1 MEWAGISR
9 VGLSLPVGEH
19 AAGAAGSLVL
29 PALGLRPGRSGSDVL
44 IPALVGCGDGPL
56 WPRAHGIA
64 DVRSAQRR
72 AAVCAP
78 PTGGHAHVGRPG
90 LDLLVDPLVAGVLNA
105 PAAVDLH
112 VAVVVEG
119 GAADVEPRVGENVE
133 VVERPHAAGGAWP
146 GEGDLRL
153 VDPVAGDHRRV
164 AHGAAQEAHD
174 GVAA

>member
-1 MEWAGISR
+1 MERAGISR

-19 AAGAAGSLVL
+19 VAGRAVSCYPLLAFGRAARASEVWL
-29 PALGLRPGRSGSDVL
+29 PAPV
-44 IPALVGCGDGPL
+44 AFGDGPL
-56 WPRAHGIA
+56 GPRAHCMA

-78 PTGGHAHVGRPG
+78 PTGGHAHVGRAG

-112 VAVVVEG
+112 IAVVVGG
-119 GAADVEPRVGENVE
+119 GAADVEARVGEDVE

-153 VDPVAGDHRRV
+153 VDPVAG
-164 AHGAAQEAHD
+164 
-174 GVAA
+174 